1 MIGVSVFF
9 LSIAAVFI
17 YKTRSRAILKR
28 QKAKDVMQLFHP
40 ESNKLIEQTGEG
52 ADPRK
57 FVEVPRFRQDQ
68 IVFSEKLGEGNFG
81 LVFKASLKIQE
92 TREIRAR
99 EASSTSTNRAGSS
112 SDVPLMPRK
121 EDVIIEI
128 PVAAKQIKS
137 RKKAIRDIL
146 RECGTK
152 DLFTEENQ
160 RERILEKIKRFG
172 GDQRMT
178 IEQLDEK
185 GTVDPIFIFD
195 LQVLE
200 TRLNE
205 KELFDEAASFH
216 FLRHPHLVKVFG
228 ICEYYAN
235 PKNALD
241 PKAKLEPPSPPSMV
255 LEFALKGALDSYVNR
270 MIFKNYKKLDEVV
283 TIQWFYQ
290 ISDAMAFLH
299 QNNVLHRDL
308 AARNIL
314 LTFDLKALVGDFGLA
329 ALASQSDKNAEL
341 SMDGSMMI
349 PRLWYPYESLFSD
362 GEKVYSKKSDVYSF
376 GMLMWEVLTGC
387 PKGRT
392 KFFGDEM

>member
-1 MIGVSVFF
+1 
-9 LSIAAVFI
+9 
-17 YKTRSRAILKR
+17 
-28 QKAKDVMQLFHP
+28 MQHLHP

-99 EASSTSTNRAGSS
+99 EASSTSTNRGGSS

-121 EDVIIEI
+121 EEVIIEI

-160 RERILEKIKRFG
+160 RERILEKIKQFG

-185 GTVDPIFIFD
+185 GTVDPLFIFD

-362 GEKVYSKKSDVYSF
+362 GDKVYSTKSDVYSF

>member
-1 MIGVSVFF
+1 
-9 LSIAAVFI
+9 
-17 YKTRSRAILKR
+17 
-28 QKAKDVMQLFHP
+28 MQHLHP
-40 ESNKLIEQTGEG
+40 ESNTLLEQTGEG

-68 IVFSEKLGEGNFG
+68 IVFGQQLGEGNFG

-99 EASSTSTNRAGSS
+99 EASSTSTNRGGST

-121 EDVIIEI
+121 EQVIIEI

-146 RECGTK
+146 NKCEIK
-152 DLFTEENQ
+152 DLFTVENQ
-160 RERILEKIKRFG
+160 RESILEKVLQFG
-172 GDQRMT
+172 GNERMT
-178 IEQLDEK
+178 IEQLDK
-185 GTVDPIFIFD
+185 KATVDSHFIFD
-195 LQVLE
+195 LQILE

-228 ICEYYAN
+228 ICEYYA
-235 PKNALD
+235 D
-241 PKAKLEPPSPPSMV
+241 PKKLAPPSPPSMV

-299 QNNVLHRDL
+299 QHNVLHRDL

-341 SMDGSMMI
+341 SMNGSMQI
-349 PRLWYPYESLFSD
+349 PVLWYPYESLFSD
-362 GEKVYSKKSDVYSF
+362 DDAGKVYSTKSDVYSF

-392 KFFGDEM
+392 KFFGDAICPLKFY